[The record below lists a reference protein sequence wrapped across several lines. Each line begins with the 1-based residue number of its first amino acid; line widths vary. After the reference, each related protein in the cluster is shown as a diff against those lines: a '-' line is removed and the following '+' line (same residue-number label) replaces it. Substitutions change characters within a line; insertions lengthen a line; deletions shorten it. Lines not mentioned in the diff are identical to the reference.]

1 MKTQTFSGDLQIQDF
16 GFKDI
21 KDNLLKATK
30 MNEHERHPV
39 LRVKYKI
46 TFYWK

>member
-1 MKTQTFSGDLQIQDF
+1 MKSQTYSSDLHVADF
-16 GFKDI
+16 GFNDA
-21 KDNLLKATK
+21 KDNLLKAVN
-30 MNEHERHPV
+30 MNDNEKHPV